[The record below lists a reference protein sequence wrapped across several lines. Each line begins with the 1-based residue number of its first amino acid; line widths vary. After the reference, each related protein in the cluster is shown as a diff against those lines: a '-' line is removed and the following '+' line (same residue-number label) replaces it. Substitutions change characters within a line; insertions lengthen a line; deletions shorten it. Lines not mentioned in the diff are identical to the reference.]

1 MWTLLLENAAL
12 ILGLVISVYTVY
24 SAIDGFLLRRR
35 QRQAI
40 VRSLRIKLRYLMLL
54 ASSFSALA
62 KKYKDKYVQ
71 DSKSLD
77 AKLSEKAAED
87 VQMVL
92 LRAEHLLNF
101 EIEWDAEKIAAALS
115 SEQIESFLHFVD
127 EYQTYK
133 EVLTVRTRQLEKL
146 PNYAGPLLRLSAVA
160 AINLEDMKSAFDQF
174 EASFE

>member
-12 ILGLVISVYTVY
+12 ILGIVISVYTVY
-24 SAIDGFLLRRR
+24 SAIDGHLLRRR
-35 QRQAI
+35 QRLVL

-62 KKYKDKYVQ
+62 KKTKDKHVPE
-71 DSKSLD
+71 SKSLD
-77 AKLSEKAAED
+77 AKLPEAASED

-92 LRAEHLLNF
+92 LRSEHLLNF
-101 EIEWDAEKIAAALS
+101 DIDWDAEKVAAALS
-115 SEQIESFLHFVD
+115 SEQIESLLHFIE

-146 PNYAGPLLRLSAVA
+146 PNFAGPLLRLSAVA
-160 AINLEDMKSAFDQF
+160 AINLDDMKSAFNEF
-174 EASFE
+174 EVSFE